1 MSKVLSRKRLLEGV
15 TIIVSILLAFAIDA
29 SWGSYL
35 ESKARSDLIEQLI
48 ADFEVTGERLRESI
62 GAARSHTEQNTRFLE
77 IISNGETV
85 NRDRFSELAYSF
97 VAAQTF
103 QPALD
108 TYEAVGR
115 DGLTSVHSPALSRSI
130 AEFYEN
136 LETFDYHLR
145 VFTEIYYLGSLNEI
159 RHRAGSWGVLLHGEE
174 RCIARTCIFPEEFEM
189 TMRELREFVQD
200 PAIYAGFESSRVVQL
215 NLLDALEAM
224 ETANT
229 KILAELRRMQ

>member
-1 MSKVLSRKRLLEGV
+1 MS
-15 TIIVSILLAFAIDA
+15 
-29 SWGSYL
+29 
-35 ESKARSDLIEQLI
+35 
-48 ADFEVTGERLRESI
+48 
-62 GAARSHTEQNTRFLE
+62 
-77 IISNGETV
+77 
-85 NRDRFSELAYSF
+85 RDRFSELAYSF
-97 VAAQTF
+97 VAVQTF
-103 QPALD
+103 EPALD

-115 DGLTSVHSPALSRSI
+115 AGLTSVHSPALSRSL
-130 AEFYEN
+130 AEFHEN

-159 RHRAGSWGVLLHGEE
+159 RHQAGSWGVLLHGEE
-174 RCIARTCIFPEEFEM
+174 SCTARICIFPEEFEM
-189 TMRELREFVQD
+189 TMRELMEFVKN